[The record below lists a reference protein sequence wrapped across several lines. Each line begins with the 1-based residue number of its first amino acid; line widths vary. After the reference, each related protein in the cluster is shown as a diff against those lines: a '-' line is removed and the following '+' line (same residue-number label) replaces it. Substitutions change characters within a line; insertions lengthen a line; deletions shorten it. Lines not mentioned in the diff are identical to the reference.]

1 MAPHIEARAR
11 RRNAARFV
19 DSCARVDGVRLKAV
33 YQGRMSIVMRIL
45 PAVLLSAGAASAVPP
60 LPVSLAGAAPAAAPA
75 EAPPRAFFEA
85 LRAADLRLATIG
97 YRLTSA
103 NAALCDRLQPQIG
116 MPIHA
121 LNQYSAEARP
131 NAIGVFG
138 FETRLAVEAVVANGP
153 AARAGVRSG
162 DSIQLLAGKR
172 QPGIG
177 AADAAE
183 TPADRDAAEALIAAQ
198 PPGAPIAMTVLRDGR
213 AISVSIPAVAGCRS
227 RFEILLGS
235 GLDASADGAVVQIGE
250 KYFEGY
256 SDAEVAVIVAHELAH
271 NILRHRDRLDAAKI
285 SRGLMA
291 ELGRNGRLIRQT
303 EDEADRLSVY
313 LLANAGYDPRSAPQF
328 WREKGGTIDGGLFR
342 SRTHASSK
350 ARATA
355 LDAVVQDIARRP
367 ERPILPADVLAL
379 RTQPLR

>member
-1 MAPHIEARAR
+1 M
-11 RRNAARFV
+11 
-19 DSCARVDGVRLKAV
+19 RLKAV

-60 LPVSLAGAAPAAAPA
+60 PSVSVSVSLAGTTTAPAAAPA
-75 EAPPRAFFEA
+75 QAPPRAFFEA

-138 FETRLAVEAVVANGP
+138 FETRLGVEAVVADGP

-177 AADAAE
+177 AADTAE

-213 AISVSIPAVAGCRS
+213 AVTVSIPAVAGCRS

-256 SDAEVAVIVAHELAH
+256 SDAEIAVIVAHELAH